1 LEKNEMT
8 IAGFENFEN
17 KLSLKLT
24 IKKYDWVLLRIPCK
38 SLLMLASNTL
48 TIINSITKTV

>member
-1 LEKNEMT
+1 MNSLKKNEMI

-24 IKKYDWVLLRIPCK
+24 IKKYD
-38 SLLMLASNTL
+38 
-48 TIINSITKTV
+48 

>member
-1 LEKNEMT
+1 MNGLEKNEMT

-24 IKKYDWVLLRIPCK
+24 IKKYD
-38 SLLMLASNTL
+38 
-48 TIINSITKTV
+48 